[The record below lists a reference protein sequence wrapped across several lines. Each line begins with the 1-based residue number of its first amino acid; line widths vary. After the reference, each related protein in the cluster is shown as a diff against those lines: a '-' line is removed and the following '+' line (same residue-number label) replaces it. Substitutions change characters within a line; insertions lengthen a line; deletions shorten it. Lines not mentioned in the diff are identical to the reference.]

1 MIWVKEFIPNVYKT
15 RQMMMKKQLAKLGLF
30 DAKVPRYTSYP
41 TAPHFSNAVSGS
53 DFTSWI
59 KAITP
64 GSDISLYVHVPFC
77 RRLCWFC
84 ACRTQGT
91 QSDAPVAA
99 YLETLKAELTLLKRV
114 LPAGV
119 RLSRLHWGGGTP
131 TLLSPAMMTDL
142 AGAIFDVAPMS
153 PDGEFSVEID
163 PNEIDAARLDA
174 LAAAG
179 MNRAS
184 IGVQDFDE
192 AIQQTIGRIQSYDI
206 TRDAVLEIRA
216 RGVKSLNADI
226 LFGLPHQSRARITE
240 SVQKL
245 LSLNPDR
252 VALYGY
258 AHVPWM
264 AKRQQ
269 MIPSDALPTPEERL
283 ELFETARRL
292 FLWDNYA
299 EIGIDHFAT
308 QTDGLTV
315 AQKAGKL
322 RRNFQGYTDD
332 PADVLIGVGASSI
345 SKFPQGYAQ
354 NAPATGAHTGAIRE
368 GRFSVSKG
376 HAFTAEDK
384 LRSRMI
390 EALMCDFRIDSA
402 ELQARFGVSAAHVQR
417 LFDRATSEFPGILN
431 TGSGVL
437 SVPVEARPL
446 TRMIA
451 RSFDAYDMSKAGHS
465 SAI

>member
-1 MIWVKEFIPNVYKT
+1 MVTKA
-15 RQMMMKKQLAKLGLF
+15 QLADLGLF

-41 TAPHFSNAVSGS
+41 TAPHFGRDIDPGKFAN
-53 DFTSWI
+53 WI
-59 KAITP
+59 EAIP
-64 GSDISLYVHVPFC
+64 KGAKISLYVHVPFC

-99 YLETLKAELTLLKRV
+99 YMETLKAELAMLGRH
-114 LPAGV
+114 LPEGV

-131 TLLSPAMMTDL
+131 TLLQPAMMEEL
-142 AGAIFDVAPMS
+142 AGAIKDIAPFTE
-153 PDGEFSVEID
+153 DTEFSVEID

-184 IGVQDFDE
+184 IGVQDFNDE
-192 AIQQTIGRIQSYDI
+192 IQKSIGRLQGYDI
-206 TRDAVLEIRA
+206 TKWAADEIRA
-216 RGVKSLNADI
+216 RGVASLNADI
-226 LFGLPHQSRARITE
+226 LYGLPHQTNERITE

-269 MIPSDALPTPEERL
+269 MLPSDKLPTPEERL

-315 AQKAGKL
+315 AQKAGRL

-332 PADVLIGVGASSI
+332 TADVLIGVGASSI

-354 NAPATGAHTGAIRE
+354 NAPATGAHTAAIRE
-368 GRFSVSKG
+368 GRFSTTRG
-376 HAFTAEDK
+376 HALSDADR
-384 LRSRMI
+384 LRGRMI
-390 EALMCDFRIDSA
+390 EQLMCEFRVDAA
-402 ELQARFGVSAAHVQR
+402 EMCETFGVSPQAVRRILDDTGAQ
-417 LFDRATSEFPGILN
+417 FPGLLQVDE
-431 TGSGVL
+431 GGL
-437 SVPVEARPL
+437 FVPQEARAL

-451 RSFDAYDMSKAGHS
+451 RSLDAYDLSTAGHS

>member
-1 MIWVKEFIPNVYKT
+1 MMVKN
-15 RQMMMKKQLAKLGLF
+15 QLAKLGLF

-41 TAPHFSNAVSGS
+41 TAPHFTNAVTGNNY
-53 DFTSWI
+53 TNWI
-59 KAITP
+59 KEIAP
-64 GSDISLYVHVPFC
+64 GSDISLYLHVPFC

-99 YLETLKAELTLLKRV
+99 YVETLKAELALLKAI
-114 LPAGV
+114 LPEGV

-131 TLLSPAMMTDL
+131 TLLSPSMMTDL
-142 AGAIFDVAPMS
+142 AGAVFDVARMA

-184 IGVQDFDE
+184 IGVQDFDD
-192 AIQQTIGRIQSYDI
+192 AIQKTIGRIQGYDI

-245 LSLNPDR
+245 LSLSPDR

-283 ELFETARRL
+283 DLFETARRL

-299 EIGIDHFAT
+299 EIGIDHFAS

-315 AQKAGKL
+315 AQRAGKL

-332 PADVLIGVGASSI
+332 PSDVLIGVGASAI

-368 GRFSVSKG
+368 GHFSVSKG

-384 LRSRMI
+384 LRGRMI
-390 EALMCDFRIDSA
+390 EALMCDFAIDSA
-402 ELQARFGVSAAHVQR
+402 ELQRSFGVSAAQVQR
-417 LFDRATSEFPGILN
+417 LFDKAAAEFPGMLDI
-431 TGSGVL
+431 TGGVL
-437 SVPVEARPL
+437 RVPVEARPL
-446 TRMIA
+446 SRMIA